1 VAHPVQQRA
10 VPTHAAPVGRRAR
23 LAATYGL
30 ERNVVAAAASMFLLG
45 CGEHLWRRFLPKY
58 LESLGAPVTAIGLFG
73 TAEDFL
79 DGVYQYPGG
88 WIADRYGRRRAL
100 LVFVTLAAAGYVVY
114 AVMPT
119 WPVALLGLAL
129 VMAWSSMASP
139 TLFAV
144 VGDALPSHKRTMGFT
159 VQSVLR
165 RVPIVIAPILGGLAV
180 ARYGIRGGVRLGLV
194 VSLVMAAGTLVVAS
208 RIRIPVVADAR
219 PVAMHDVWRSFP
231 DPLRWLLASDV
242 FVRTCEGMVDVFLV
256 LYAVNVVGVSA
267 PRFGVLVAVQAI
279 TAMLV
284 YVPAARIAERT
295 GKKPFVIATFV
306 AFALFPLAVAAAPSF
321 AWLVLAFGV
330 GGLREVGEPARKA
343 LIVDL
348 AEPRLRARVVGL
360 YYLCRSLAIA
370 PAAFVGGLLWHVAP
384 TVPFLVAAAIGA
396 VGVVVFSMTVD
407 EAHAG

>member
-1 VAHPVQQRA
+1 
-10 VPTHAAPVGRRAR
+10 
-23 LAATYGL
+23 
-30 ERNVVAAAASMFLLG
+30 
-45 CGEHLWRRFLPKY
+45 
-58 LESLGAPVTAIGLFG
+58 
-73 TAEDFL
+73 
-79 DGVYQYPGG
+79 
-88 WIADRYGRRRAL
+88 
-100 LVFVTLAAAGYVVY
+100 
-114 AVMPT
+114 
-119 WPVALLGLAL
+119 
-129 VMAWSSMASP
+129 MAWSSMASP

-208 RIRIPVVADAR
+208 RIRIPVVAD
-219 PVAMHDVWRSFP
+219 VAPTAVRDVWRSFP
-231 DPLRWLLASDV
+231 QPLRWLLASDV

-267 PRFGVLVAVQAI
+267 PRFGVLVAVQAV
-279 TAMLV
+279 TAMVV

-321 AWLVLAFGV
+321 AWLVLAFVV

-370 PAAFVGGLLWHVAP
+370 PAAFVGGLLWRVAP
-384 TVPFLVAAAIGA
+384 TVPFFVAAAMGA
-396 VGVVVFSMTVD
+396 VGVVVFSITVD